1 MSDLPRYVHRFT
13 YKNRRIG
20 YRFIPPQKY
29 IDAGIAERRTFG
41 AQIHRIRDWL
51 APVYKAMD
59 KFDEDNRVANLKST
73 SRVSHLIEHYKF
85 YSNFKD
91 LADTTVRD
99 YEYMFGFMTKHT
111 KDCAIDSID
120 VSKARM
126 FYEEVRDAHGLHVS
140 SKFVRVSRIV
150 FNHAL
155 DLDLIPNNPFSRVK
169 AKTPKPRRVLW
180 TDEQVKQFLTTA
192 YNNWEWRS
200 IGLICQMGYAWVQ
213 RVNDLRLLTWD
224 CLDLSNKKTVT
235 ISQSK
240 RGATVYLPIADDL
253 HEMLLQQEQDFGF
266 QDYVA
271 PRVYPQGGQFYPY
284 SREDVSRIAKD
295 ILKAAG
301 LPTNLWLSD
310 LRRTGTTQMVENGV
324 PVTSIMQ
331 VTGHSDP
338 SALSP
343 YIKNTLR
350 GATEA
355 LKARQGV

>member
-1 MSDLPRYVHRFT
+1 MTELPRYVHRVT

-20 YRFIPPQKY
+20 YRFVPPQKY
-29 IDAGIAERRTFG
+29 IDAGVAERKTFG
-41 AQIHRIRDWL
+41 AHIHRIRNWL
-51 APVYKAMD
+51 EPVYKAMD
-59 KFDEDNRVANLKST
+59 KFDENNRISKLSSN
-73 SRVSHLIEHYKF
+73 SRVSQLIEHYKI

-99 YEYMFGFMTKHT
+99 YEYMFGFIIKHT
-111 KDCAIDSID
+111 KDCAINYID
-120 VSKARM
+120 ITRARM
-126 FYEEVRDAHGLHVS
+126 IYEIVREAHGLHVS
-140 SKFVRVSRIV
+140 SKLVRVARIV

-155 DLDLIPNNPFSRVK
+155 DMSLIPNNPFSRVK
-169 AKTPKPRRVLW
+169 AKTPRPRRILW
-180 TDEQVKQFLTTA
+180 TDEQVKLFLTVA

-224 CLDLSNKKTVT
+224 SIDLGKKMVT
-235 ISQSK
+235 IRQTK

-271 PRVYPQGGQFYPY
+271 PRVNPQGGQFYPY
-284 SREDVSRIAKD
+284 SREDVSRYAKD

-343 YIKNTLR
+343 YIKNTLK

-355 LKARQGV
+355 LKSRQGG

>member
-1 MSDLPRYVHRFT
+1 MSDLPRYVHRVT

-20 YRFIPPQKY
+20 YRFTPPQKY
-29 IDAGIAERRTFG
+29 IDAGIAERKTFG
-41 AQIHRIRDWL
+41 AQIQRIHVWL

-59 KFDEDNRVANLKST
+59 KFDEENRVKSLKSN
-73 SRVSHLIEHYKF
+73 SRVSHLIDHYKF

-99 YEYMFGFMTKHT
+99 YEYMFGFMIKHS
-111 KDCAIDSID
+111 KNCAIDKID

-126 FYEEVRDAHGLHVS
+126 MYEEVRQAHGLHVS
-140 SKFVRVSRIV
+140 SKLVRVSRIV

-155 DLDLIPNNPFSRVK
+155 DLDLISNNPFSRVK
-169 AKTPKPRRVLW
+169 AKTPHPRKIMW
-180 TDEQVKQFLTTA
+180 TDEQVKLFLDTA

-200 IGLICQMGYAWVQ
+200 IGLICQMAYAWVQ

-224 CLDLSNKKTVT
+224 CLDLTSNKTAT

-271 PRVYPQGGQFYPY
+271 PRVHPQGGQFYPY

-310 LRRTGTTQMVENGV
+310 LRRTGTTQMVESGV

-355 LKARQGV
+355 LKVRNCG